1 MLNGTDYLRA
11 TVLAVAT
18 PIISGAFSY
27 IQFPTSFLNKINP
40 NIKFLPE
47 MLNIGV
53 QTLGNGFISMTSSL
67 LSGNSLETAKLSFL
81 FGMTGANVAGS
92 MVKSI
97 WRSGLDSLGLSASE
111 YIIELWL
118 GV

>member
-1 MLNGTDYLRA
+1 
-11 TVLAVAT
+11 
-18 PIISGAFSY
+18 
-27 IQFPTSFLNKINP
+27 
-40 NIKFLPE
+40 

-53 QTLGNGFISMTSSL
+53 QTLENGVISMSSSL

-81 FGMTGANVAGS
+81 FGMAGGFIGANVAGS

-111 YIIELWL
+111 YIIGLWL